1 MDGIAADEPV
11 GSSSASSKGPGSTK
25 GLTQRGA
32 LENPQGSRESYT
44 HHLFPLREWWYLG
57 TSCRSSEFPG
67 LKHTS
72 HPLFTSLATDSNG
85 LATSIALNVP
95 VPATLD
101 PSWFPMVT
109 LGWQIPCTLTGAP
122 LALVYGK
129 SEVLS
134 TSKPFSWHN
143 STGKHDVAAPL
154 STVAHTTFKAAW
166 EFSPWLRK
174 FISESELVSSYLNR
188 FRWWSSLL
196 SSLPSSLRP
205 RSSFIRTSR
214 VPSSGDGDLSR
225 SRSSRLSRISRG
237 IKLIG
242 SMPGG
247 SSSGLGPLLRSDF
260 LALMLWSAS
269 SAALFTALSIP
280 PDGVLDRDFNRIGLA
295 FTLGTSLTWN
305 VVMVSTTSPFLGFT
319 IWASLIGNGMEVP
332 RVGGGK
338 VDGGT
343 SFIRITTLWLHV
355 SPKTVGFQPSDSF
368 VAPEATHID
377 FTFAILL
384 PLTQSMDLTK
394 GFQAPIRSID
404 PMGNILWWIG
414 TYLRWCWSHL
424 LILFLGIGLLD
435 SFSLLFLTIQPFTLF
450 LLKGSPL
457 LSFNLLGNS
466 PLSLIFFTTH
476 LAYHLCIRPLF
487 LSSFL
492 FLSFTAL

>member
-32 LENPQGSRESYT
+32 LENPPGSRESYT
-44 HHLFPLREWWYLG
+44 HHLFPLREWWYPG
-57 TSCRSSEFPG
+57 TSCRSSQAWNILPILCLQASPLVIVVWQRPLPWTCQFQPPWIHPDFQWWPWDG
-67 LKHTS
+67 KS
-72 HPLFTSLATDSNG
+72 H
-85 LATSIALNVP
+85 ALWLV
-95 VPATLD
+95 
-101 PSWFPMVT
+101 
-109 LGWQIPCTLTGAP
+109 GAP

-129 SEVLS
+129 SDVLS
-134 TSKPFSWHN
+134 TSNPFSWHN

-188 FRWWSSLL
+188 FRRWSSLL

-205 RSSFIRTSR
+205 RSSFILTSR

-225 SRSSRLSRISRG
+225 SRSSRLSRTSLG

-260 LALMLWSAS
+260 LVLILWSAS
-269 SAALFTALSIP
+269 SAALLTALSIP

-343 SFIRITTLWLHV
+343 S
-355 SPKTVGFQPSDSF
+355 
-368 VAPEATHID
+368 
-377 FTFAILL
+377 
-384 PLTQSMDLTK
+384 
-394 GFQAPIRSID
+394 
-404 PMGNILWWIG
+404 
-414 TYLRWCWSHL
+414 
-424 LILFLGIGLLD
+424 
-435 SFSLLFLTIQPFTLF
+435 LLFWAFRAAST
-450 LLKGSPL
+450 
-457 LSFNLLGNS
+457 
-466 PLSLIFFTTH
+466 
-476 LAYHLCIRPLF
+476 CV
-487 LSSFL
+487 
-492 FLSFTAL
+492 AL